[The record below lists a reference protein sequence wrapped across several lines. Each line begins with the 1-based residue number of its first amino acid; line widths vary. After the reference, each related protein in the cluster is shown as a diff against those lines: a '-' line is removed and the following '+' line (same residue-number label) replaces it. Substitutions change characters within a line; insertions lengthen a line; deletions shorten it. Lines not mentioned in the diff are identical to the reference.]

1 MCGTLKPICTAQ
13 ACLLRDMSG
22 EETSMKKRKICV
34 PAITGFAI
42 ATSLLFASCYWN
54 PQSGTGSITLHI
66 SGPASRSITAPT
78 SVSYARVFLYTDNGD
93 TPVNVGE
100 STPFAEAT
108 LSGGSGS
115 VTVQNVPAGPQYKLV
130 LVLGT
135 KDAGS
140 GVFLPATYSQTQSAF
155 VIAANKENA
164 VTLAAPHATQETDIN
179 GQPVA
184 VNYDLLGKNLTGAT
198 VANEYWAA
206 STSNTLFTGMN
217 SETVNTSYTT
227 TTPGG
232 TINSL
237 SAASNDPV
245 YGYSPF
251 VWVNSTVGILTYDP
265 YLQTYS
271 TSPLPSGGPG
281 TAVLLSGSY
290 YANQQDVVFYAD
302 SSSVGGTVYNS
313 GSVSASWV
321 TVPITGVSSPTVLDI
336 AVPAANST
344 AQNAYFA
351 TKLGAF
357 AISHNL
363 LSSDNNTLTYL
374 LSNAAF
380 LTVVDPNGNNPF
392 VNSLAIDPDPSSSD
406 STLLV
411 GTNNGIYTTAVSA
424 VDLLVGTGS
433 APYKITTA
441 PLSDTQSHAFR
452 RVVVGPQGYYSPYF
466 WVGWSGG
473 SFFYGQI
480 GGTSTSS
487 VPVSAVTL
495 GTPRAIAIMYDSATY
510 CVFLVIAGS
519 EGLSFV
525 PIGLTS
531 LAG

>member
-1 MCGTLKPICTAQ
+1 
-13 ACLLRDMSG
+13 
-22 EETSMKKRKICV
+22 MKEPKNCMR
-34 PAITGFAI
+34 AITGFAL

-66 SGPASRSITAPT
+66 SSPASRSITAPT
-78 SVSYARVFLYTDNGD
+78 TVSYARVFLYTDNGD

-100 STPFAEAT
+100 STPYAEAT

-115 VTVQNVPAGPQYKLV
+115 ITVQNVPAGPQYKLV

-155 VIAANKENA
+155 VITANKDTVVA
-164 VTLAAPHATQETDIN
+164 IAAPQALLGTDYN
-179 GQPVA
+179 GQPVP
-184 VNYDLLGKNLTGAT
+184 VEYDLLGKNLIGAT
-198 VANEYWAA
+198 VASEYWAVA
-206 STSNTLFTGMN
+206 TSNTLFTGMN

-251 VWVNSTVGILTYDP
+251 VWVNSTLGILTYDP
-265 YLQTYS
+265 YSETYS
-271 TSPLPSGGPG
+271 TTPALPSGGPN
-281 TAVLLSGSY
+281 TTVLLSGSY

-302 SSSVGGTVYNS
+302 SSGVGGTVYSS
-313 GSVSASWV
+313 GAVSASWV

-452 RVVVGPQGYYSPYF
+452 RVVVGPLGYYSPYF

-487 VPVSAVTL
+487 VPVAAVTL
-495 GTPRAIAIMYDSATY
+495 GTPRAIAIMFDYATY

-525 PIGLTS
+525 PIGSTS